1 MILSE
6 TGPGPVPV
14 PPLADFKL
22 HLRLAHGFAD
32 DGAEDA
38 LLLGYL
44 ASAVA
49 VVERRIARALVIRGF
64 EVAVARW
71 DAGDCLALPIGPVET
86 VTSAVLEGPG
96 DPVSLNVSAWTVAP
110 GETRQRL
117 SAAGAALPP
126 IPAGRKVRI
135 AFDAGF
141 AVDWSGVP
149 AALSQAVMMLAADF
163 HARRGTERDG
173 DTGLPLAVIELLA
186 PWRPGRL

>member
-14 PPLADFKL
+14 PPLSDFKE

-49 VVERRIARALVIRGF
+49 VVERRVSRALVRRGF
-64 EVAVARW
+64 SLAVARLER
-71 DAGDCLALPIGPVET
+71 DGCLVLPVGPV
-86 VTSAVLEGPG
+86 VAITSAVVEGSG
-96 DPVSLNVSAWTVAP
+96 TSLTLDVTDWLVEP
-110 GETRQRL
+110 CGTRQRVT
-117 SAAGAALPP
+117 AGGGALPP
-126 IPAGRKVRI
+126 VPSGHTFRVGFEAGL
-135 AFDAGF
+135 AA
-141 AVDWSGVP
+141 DWAGVP
-149 AALSQAVMMLAADF
+149 AELSQAVMMLAADF

-173 DTGLPLAVIELLA
+173 DAGLPQAVIALTQA
-186 PWRPGRL
+186 WRPGRL